1 MDKRF
6 QVIVLKFMKIILLR
20 AYHKDCLGC
29 ESYSPSEK
37 DCKEMLNLVDMIDEK
52 IKDSTKRNRLL

>member
-6 QVIVLKFMKIILLR
+6 QVIVLKFMKIMLLR
-20 AYHKDCLGC
+20 AYRKDCLGC

-37 DCKEMLNLVDMIDEK
+37 DCEEMLNLVDTIDEK
-52 IKDSTKRNRLL
+52 IKNSTTRNRLL